1 MVPYPVLT
9 SLTGQEDRAFE
20 RCKPTDVPG
29 VEYFNI
35 ESKEAMCLHEAVQR
49 SSLVPDFLSPR
60 NGDIEFLVRDS
71 KTGEVNSL
79 YASSKILKER
89 SEYFTRSK

>member
-1 MVPYPVLT
+1 M
-9 SLTGQEDRAFE
+9 R
-20 RCKPTDVPG
+20 
-29 VEYFNI
+29 
-35 ESKEAMCLHEAVQR
+35 LHEAVQR

-60 NGDIEFLVRDS
+60 NGDIEFLVEDP

-79 YASSKILKER
+79 YASSKILEER

>member
-1 MVPYPVLT
+1 MTLSK

-20 RCKPTDVPG
+20 RCKPKDVAST
-29 VEYFNI
+29 EYFNI
-35 ESKEAMCLHEAVQR
+35 ESKEAMRLHEAVQR

-60 NGDIEFLVRDS
+60 NGDIEFLVKDP
-71 KTGEVNSL
+71 KTGKVNSL
-79 YASSKILKER
+79 YASSKILEER